1 MLQDEKRVERK
12 KNYMICTCVFMC
24 SCFCVINILETA
36 SLNYLEN
43 VDAPACIRLLIT
55 IVLSF
60 SVLSCLHTKCF
71 FFSFFCRAEYGKYSV
86 LVGHS
91 GARKRENMSAFREML
106 MTEALNKVQSLD
118 PETFKKKVRSAQ
130 IRLLSK

>member
-1 MLQDEKRVERK
+1 
-12 KNYMICTCVFMC
+12 MC
-24 SCFCVINILETA
+24 SCFRVINILVTA

-60 SVLSCLHTKCF
+60 SVVLSAYEKCF

-118 PETFKKKVRSAQ
+118 PETFKKKVRPAQ

>member
-71 FFSFFCRAEYGKYSV
+71 FFPSSV
-86 LVGHS
+86 G
-91 GARKRENMSAFREML
+91 RNMGSTAFW
-106 MTEALNKVQSLD
+106 
-118 PETFKKKVRSAQ
+118 
-130 IRLLSK
+130 